1 MEKCWNFRRA
11 GGLPPAEMYRFLAFF
26 IKWELSK
33 TGTKRRGTAISPTVH
48 PIFSYDNYIAKFQF
62 DNKLS

>member
-1 MEKCWNFRRA
+1 MGAIQNRNQAA
-11 GGLPPAEMYRFLAFF
+11 GASPR
-26 IKWELSK
+26 
-33 TGTKRRGTAISPTVH
+33 PTVH